1 MLRSLFRAWRR
12 YRFPYEPLIEVRVSR
27 TAIERNLE
35 LFEQAVPHWQFAPVL
50 KANAYG
56 HGLID
61 VARIVENKSVPFIV
75 IDSYHE
81 ALMVRNE
88 GIRTPLLV
96 IGHTPT
102 QTIVSSRLKNVSFAV
117 AGVSQLREL
126 ASSEKVPTLHLKFDT
141 GMHRQGIMLDE
152 FDEAMDIVSQHPQLH
167 VDGICSHLA
176 DADTPNSEHV
186 RVQIRAWNKIVATWR
201 ERFPKTEYFHLS
213 ATAGVA
219 YADSIDAN
227 VGRLGIGLYGIG
239 DIVDGLIPAL
249 SLTTRISFIRTVETG
264 ERVGYNGTWQ
274 ATRATRVAT
283 IPAGYHE
290 GIDRRLS
297 NKGHMMVRGVACPI
311 VGRVSMNMTTIDV
324 SRVPDVKEGDE
335 VEIISTDS
343 SLPNSVE
350 AIARTCGTIP
360 YDILVH
366 VNGGLKRVVK

>member
-12 YRFPYEPLIEVRVSR
+12 HRFPYESLIEVRVSR

-35 LFEQAVPHWQFAPVL
+35 LFAQAVPHWQFAPVL

-61 VARIVENKSVPFIV
+61 VAQIVENKSVPFIV

-102 QTIVSSRLKNVSFAV
+102 PTIVSSRLKNVSFAV
-117 AGVSQLREL
+117 ASVSQLREL

-152 FDEAMDIVSQHPQLH
+152 CSEVMDIVSQHSQLH
-167 VDGICSHLA
+167 VDGMCSHLA
-176 DADTPNSEHV
+176 DADAPQSSHAQ
-186 RVQIRAWNKIVATWR
+186 VQIRAWNKIVATWR
-201 ERFPKTEYFHLS
+201 ERFPATRFYHVS

-219 YADSIDAN
+219 YANTIDAN
-227 VGRLGIGLYGIG
+227 VGRLGIGLYGISNA
-239 DIVDGLIPAL
+239 VPGLTPAL
-249 SLTTRISFIRTVETG
+249 SLTTRISAIRTVETG
-264 ERVGYNGTWQ
+264 ESVGYNATWQ
-274 ATRATRVAT
+274 APQPTRVAT

-290 GIDRRLS
+290 GVDRRLS
-297 NKGHMMVRGVACPI
+297 NKGHMMVRGVSCPI

-335 VEIISTDS
+335 VEIIGTDS

-350 AIARTCGTIP
+350 TIARACGDIP
-360 YDILVH
+360 WVILVH